1 MENLKAQTKIQMMPP
16 KWCLMFFFF
25 KCQTDIYEKTHMEKS
40 VPQRVKLSSIQ
51 WNKQQLWLLKC
62 VFLSLSTFC
71 CWIRGCC
78 LFRWCWECCTRRVF
92 VCSEKAGLQ
101 LALSMCKSQWVP
113 QHSVQAASCLIDW
126 DAHHQ
131 RQHPPS
137 SPCLFLLR
145 EHMCLSPFFPPLFYP
160 DLLCYTQAFAQ
171 PCIHS
176 VHVHLQMRM
185 VSHTHTHWTKA
196 RRDIVM

>member
-25 KCQTDIYEKTHMEKS
+25 FFKCQTDIYEKTHMKKS
-40 VPQRVKLSSIQ
+40 VPQRAKLSSIQ

-62 VFLSLSTFC
+62 GFLSLSTFC

-92 VCSEKAGLQ
+92 VCCEKAGLQ

-113 QHSVQAASCLIDW
+113 QHSVQEASCLIDW
-126 DAHHQ
+126 DAHYQ
-131 RQHPPS
+131 RQHPLLPLS
-137 SPCLFLLR
+137 VLAQGAHVLVSIFSPPFLPGPAVLHTSIRAAMHTLR
-145 EHMCLSPFFPPLFYP
+145 ACAFTNAHGLS
-160 DLLCYTQAFAQ
+160 
-171 PCIHS
+171 
-176 VHVHLQMRM
+176 
-185 VSHTHTHWTKA
+185 HTHWTKA